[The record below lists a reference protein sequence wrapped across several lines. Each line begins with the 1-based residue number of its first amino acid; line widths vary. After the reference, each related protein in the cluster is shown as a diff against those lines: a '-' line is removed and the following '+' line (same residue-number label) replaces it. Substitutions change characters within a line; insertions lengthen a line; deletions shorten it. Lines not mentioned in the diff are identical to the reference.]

1 MSRLNV
7 NYIASTALEATYDR
21 VPVQLYTFLSQM
33 NTLGIMTVTFNAP
46 FTIHANIQL
55 ANAQELQHIDGYNA
69 TKIYKKFWIND
80 DQLTGLNRNIS
91 TGGDY
96 ISFNNLIYKIVQ
108 VIDNFH
114 TNWIKVIGVEEDVI
128 NDT

>member
-7 NYIASTALEATYDR
+7 NYIASTSLEAIYDR
-21 VPVQLYTFLSQM
+21 VEVQVYTYLGQT
-33 NTLGIMTVTFNAP
+33 NTYGVVSVTYNAP

-55 ANAQELQHIDGYNA
+55 ASNQELRHLDGYNS
-69 TKIYKKFWIND
+69 TKIYKKFWINN

-96 ISFNNLIYKIVQ
+96 ITFNGLTYKIFQ
-108 VIDNFH
+108 VIDDFH
-114 TNWIKVIGVEEDVI
+114 TNWIKVICSEEDVI
-128 NDT
+128 DDT